1 MTGSLPPKASSRLEG
16 LHSPQTTQADQRTQR
31 PEGRVLAHQP
41 RTQTQEAEGAL
52 CSLPPACRA
61 EASRVQT
68 PALSRAFSLLPHKGV
83 GSPEEAGLG
92 GAVGRSRTLDAE
104 GASTWA
110 LEVAMALPVSRRGS
124 SVVVRGGG
132 GGGQG
137 AESLPQGLQEGAQGG
152 VSGPIQC
159 SPPTPDSKALRSLAF
174 PPASTAP
181 PTSTQPST
189 HSLGSPRACL
199 AVQGSPPSGT
209 LGGKWGHLTWA

>member
-68 PALSRAFSLLPHKGV
+68 PALSRALSLLPHKGV

-132 GGGQG
+132 GGGRGQSPCPK
-137 AESLPQGLQEGAQGG
+137 AFRKVPREG
-152 VSGPIQC
+152 
-159 SPPTPDSKALRSLAF
+159 
-174 PPASTAP
+174 
-181 PTSTQPST
+181 
-189 HSLGSPRACL
+189 
-199 AVQGSPPSGT
+199 
-209 LGGKWGHLTWA
+209 